1 MMNEGGFRSPP
12 GMISPEQRK
21 KAAEVREER
30 RRARAAGPRR
40 SLDEE
45 AARLEDPAAFE
56 RHAGNDTGVPDTER
70 TEMEAF
76 ADRMPDDA
84 ERSPSGR
91 RATGV
96 QGASPDLAPETL
108 RSEGASTFRSATREP
123 AVSVE
128 FSAPWS
134 RGASPR
140 SVDRGRHLLPNPF
153 SDGNDVATQEAVAWM
168 DRGHREIQEETERRR
183 WDAYHRNE
191 PDGDEPDDT
200 PPTLRSPLGIPP
212 ARDTDEDA
220 AAAWRWDAA
229 WEDGE
234 DADSQRRTG

>member
-21 KAAEVREER
+21 KAAEVREAR
-30 RRARAAGPRR
+30 RQARAGGPRR

-45 AARLEDPAAFE
+45 VARLEDPAAFE
-56 RHAGNDTGVPDTER
+56 RRVGNDTGVPDTER

-96 QGASPDLAPETL
+96 QGALSDLAPETL
-108 RSEGASTFRSATREP
+108 RSAGVSSARSATRESE
-123 AVSVE
+123 VSVE

-140 SVDRGRHLLPNPF
+140 SIDRGRHLLPNPF

-168 DRGHREIQEETERRR
+168 DRDHREIQEEIERRR
-183 WDAYHRNE
+183 WDAHLGNGR
-191 PDGDEPDDT
+191 DDT

-212 ARDTDEDA
+212 ARDTDEDV
-220 AAAWRWDAA
+220 AAAWQWDAA
-229 WEDGE
+229 WEEDE